1 MVVGRRP
8 SAEELD
14 EVSEQVKGGKHLSE
28 IVNSIASSE
37 EATAFARSKSAIHS
51 RGVLSAVME
60 IIYRNF
66 LGRSISETEV
76 DHFFSGY
83 KSGENFFDVILTIEN
98 SEEAQA
104 ARQNRQAGPL
114 ATRTKSDY
122 VIDSIIQWRASGYV
136 LGPVIRETP
145 RYISYRLE
153 RAGQSFFAK
162 LSVSNEAHM
171 MENEVWWALTM
182 SRLTGDNQD
191 VPVRAARILEHGQN
205 WYISEW
211 IEAPL
216 LLEDAWSHGDTLVE
230 PVVDR
235 LVSTLLWLDRLCQS
249 TTANALYYL
258 GSSVPRLHDIETM
271 MEELFATNYISADKL
286 ARAIQLVQPTT
297 RTSHPP
303 SSMAI
308 LCRGTFLPLPNS
320 RFACLTAST
329 PASQHRGFTIWPIST
344 AASTPEAPHPKAPGR
359 SCAASLPKEVT
370 KRPNLRGH
378 SYRSSPYGAS

>member
-1 MVVGRRP
+1 
-8 SAEELD
+8 
-14 EVSEQVKGGKHLSE
+14 
-28 IVNSIASSE
+28 
-37 EATAFARSKSAIHS
+37 
-51 RGVLSAVME
+51 ME

-104 ARQNRQAGPL
+104 ARQSRQAGPL

-122 VIDSIIQWRASGYV
+122 VIDTIIQWRASGYV

-249 TTANALYYL
+249 TTANALYYS

-286 ARAIQLVQPTT
+286 ARAIQLVQAHYHDVAPAFQHGDFVPWHIFAVTEQQVCLFDGEHASLTAPRFYDLAYLYGRLYT
-297 RTSHPP
+297 RSAAPE
-303 SSMAI
+303 SARQI
-308 LCRGTFLPLPNS
+308 LRRFIAEGGHKEAEFARAFLPVITLRSLVGHIDALADKAHFDYVESARDLLDRSLS
-320 RFACLTAST
+320 RDLKALT
-329 PASQHRGFTIWPIST
+329 
-344 AASTPEAPHPKAPGR
+344 
-359 SCAASLPKEVT
+359 
-370 KRPNLRGH
+370 
-378 SYRSSPYGAS
+378 SS